1 MCICNVGKDDI
12 CKVTVVMK
20 LIKFLS
26 LILQNMECKSLSDQY
41 AAQVTAL
48 TSLKDEVI
56 SQDCFRKRYIS
67 KMHFSPGYILGS
79 AMDKG

>member
-56 SQDCFRKRYIS
+56 SQDCSESVTSLKCTLVLAIY
-67 KMHFSPGYILGS
+67 
-79 AMDKG
+79 